1 LATQRGET
9 EGGKTRS
16 TCVVVAARGANDG
29 LIHLALLAVTTQ
41 PRTPMDRA
49 GSFRYRI
56 RRAGLS
62 DLKRCWIIVDEYN
75 DDVAEQSWYREPDG
89 PALGRFSKED
99 RRSVR
104 REVAQ
109 IGSPRQSDRPSGRP
123 APIAPA

>member
-1 LATQRGET
+1 M
-9 EGGKTRS
+9 
-16 TCVVVAARGANDG
+16 VAASGANAG
-29 LIHLALLAVTTQ
+29 LTHLALLVITTQ
-41 PRTPMDRA
+41 PPYADRIA
-49 GSFRYRI
+49 LEVSDIER

-62 DLKRCWIIVDEYN
+62 DLKRCWIVVDEYN
-75 DDVAEQSWYREPDG
+75 DDVAEQSWYLEPDG

-109 IGSPRQSDRPSGRP
+109 IGSLRQSDRPSGRP

>member
-1 LATQRGET
+1 MTVGIPVWQ
-9 EGGKTRS
+9 
-16 TCVVVAARGANDG
+16 VAGTARERRPK
-29 LIHLALLAVTTQ
+29 I
-41 PRTPMDRA
+41 DRLW
-49 GSFRYRI
+49 
-56 RRAGLS
+56 RAGLS

-75 DDVAEQSWYREPDG
+75 DDVAEQSWYLEPDG